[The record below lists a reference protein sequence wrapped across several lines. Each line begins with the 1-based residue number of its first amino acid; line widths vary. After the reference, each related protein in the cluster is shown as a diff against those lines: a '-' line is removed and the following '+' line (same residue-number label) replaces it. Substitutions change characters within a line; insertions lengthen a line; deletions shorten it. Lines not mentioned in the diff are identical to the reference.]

1 MDLPGE
7 AYLFNLSILS
17 ITVAVVSALV
27 MLVRQT
33 MGGKLSNF
41 DIFLIEAF
49 VSWGFVVAGAAI
61 LPPLVSLFDP
71 PPAILWATAS
81 GLAAVLLAAVVASI
95 IVTRRRVS
103 SEPMSA
109 LNVLTLAGHWHCCSA
124 SGMRNALVPQ
134 VQGVGL
140 FAAALTL
147 SMGLIMW
154 AFVRRIASLLGETPG
169 EDWDPGRG

>member
-109 LNVLTLAGHWHCCSA
+109 LNVLTLAGHWIVVLLLA
-124 SGMRNALVPQ
+124 VNALVPQ
-134 VQGVGL
+134 VQGIGL

-154 AFVRRIASLLGETPG
+154 AFVRRIASLLGETPS

>member
-7 AYLFNLSILS
+7 TYLFNLSILS

-41 DIFLIEAF
+41 DIYLIETF
-49 VSWGFVVAGAAI
+49 VSWGFVVAADAV
-61 LPPLVSLFDP
+61 LPPLISLFEP
-71 PPAILWATAS
+71 PPTVLWATAS
-81 GLAAVLLAAVVASI
+81 GLAAVLLAVVVANI

-103 SEPMSA
+103 REPMSA
-109 LNVLTLAGHWHCCSA
+109 LVVVTMAGQWIAVLLLVV
-124 SGMRNALVPQ
+124 NAFVPQ

-154 AFVRRIASLLGETPG
+154 AFVRRIASLLGDEPS
-169 EDWDPGRG
+169 EDWDPRRG

>member
-7 AYLFNLSILS
+7 TYLFNLSLLA
-17 ITVAVVSALV
+17 ITFAAVSVLV
-27 MLVRQT
+27 MLLRQT

-41 DIFLIEAF
+41 DIFLIKTF
-49 VSWGFVVAGAAI
+49 VSWGFVVAGDAI

-71 PPAILWATAS
+71 PPALLWATAS
-81 GLAAVLLAAVVASI
+81 GLAAVLLAAVVANI

-109 LNVLTLAGHWHCCSA
+109 LNVLTLAGHWIVVLLLA
-124 SGMRNALVPQ
+124 VNALVPQ

-140 FAAALTL
+140 FAAALSL
-147 SMGLIMW
+147 SIGLIMW

-169 EDWDPGRG
+169 EDWDPKRG